1 MSRVIVIGAGI
12 AGLSSALAMQANGFQ
27 VDVLE
32 RDPAP
37 PDRFDPTEISAWRR
51 RGAPQVPHPHFLM
64 GGLRNLIYAHH
75 PKLVGALLEAGVW
88 ELPFIDTLH
97 PVARSNYQARSGDA
111 QLTAFVSRRSTIET
125 VMRHYVDAL
134 PGVRVHPTCE
144 AEALLMAPGSRPLKV
159 IGVRMR
165 RDHANTEELSGDVVI
180 DASGRSGRLD
190 KQLRDLGADIR
201 DEHYE
206 SGDVYFTRQ
215 YRLQAGQTYAPLHG
229 LPAIITSDYTI
240 GMLPADNGYFT
251 ITIAVWK
258 DDPVLYDAVKDPRKF
273 EAFCRL
279 IPRAAGWINPAF
291 ASPVN
296 DIVYGFGALDSFWRT
311 TVVDGKAQVHG
322 LFFIGDTAVRTNPK
336 YGRGCTWGFTQ
347 AHMLADILR
356 RSADTEARIVEYERV
371 LRSTFRTNWTTTL
384 TMDRD
389 RYKQYRAKLFGHPLS
404 LRDHV
409 SAALDEI
416 IIQRGMRAD
425 SHLHRAIMTGYHGL
439 AGLSDWARSPSVWTR
454 AIRILLSPRTKTLPD
469 PIPPRA
475 HVVASIGP
483 S

>member
-1 MSRVIVIGAGI
+1 MTKVIVIGAGI
-12 AGLSSALAMQANGFQ
+12 AGLSSALAMQAKGFE
-27 VDVLE
+27 VELLE

-37 PDRFDPTEISAWRR
+37 PEHFDPTDVSAWRR

-75 PKLVGALLEAGVW
+75 PQLVDALLAAGVW

-97 PVARSNYQARSGDA
+97 PVARSNYRARAGDA
-111 QLTAFVSRRSTIET
+111 QLTAFVSRRSTLET
-125 VMRHYVDAL
+125 VMRRHVDAL

-144 AEALLMAPGSRPLKV
+144 AEALLLAPDTRPLTAV
-159 IGVRMR
+159 GGCMR
-165 RDHANTEELSGDVVI
+165 RSHADTEELRGDVVI
-180 DASGRSGRLD
+180 DASGRSGKLAT
-190 KQLRDLGADIR
+190 QLRDLGADIR

-215 YRLQAGQTYAPLHG
+215 YRLQPGRAYAPLHG
-229 LPAIITSDYTI
+229 LPAIITPDYTI

-258 DDPVLYDAVKDPRKF
+258 DDPVLYGAVKDPQKF
-273 EAFCRL
+273 ETFCRL
-279 IPRAAGWINPAF
+279 IPRAAGWIDPAF
-291 ASPVN
+291 ATPVSN
-296 DIVYGFGALDSFWRT
+296 IVYGFGALDSFWRT

-347 AHMLADILR
+347 AHMLADILQGGTDPTAR
-356 RSADTEARIVEYERV
+356 VVAYENGLRSAF
-371 LRSTFRTNWTTTL
+371 RSNWNATL

-389 RYKQYRAKLFGHPLS
+389 RYKQYRAKLFGQPLT
-404 LRDHV
+404 LRDRT

-425 SHLHRAIMTGYHGL
+425 SHLHRTIMTGYHGL
-439 AGLSDWARSPSVWTR
+439 AALSDWAKRPSVWMR
-454 AIRILLSPRTKTLPD
+454 ALRILLSPRTKTLPD

-475 HVVASIGP
+475 SVVAAVGP

>member
-1 MSRVIVIGAGI
+1 VTKVIVIGAGI
-12 AGLSSALAMQANGFQ
+12 AGLSSALATQANGFE

-37 PDRFDPTEISAWRR
+37 PDHFDPSAVSTWRR

-75 PKLVGALLEAGVW
+75 PKLVDALLEAGVW

-97 PVARSNYQARSGDA
+97 PVARSNYRTRPGDA
-111 QLTAFVSRRSTIET
+111 QLTAFVSRRSTLET
-125 VMRHYVDAL
+125 VMRRYVDAL
-134 PGVRVHPTCE
+134 PGVRVHSSCE
-144 AEALLMAPGSRPLKV
+144 AAALLLAPGTVPLKA
-159 IGVRMR
+159 IGVRML
-165 RDHANTEELSGDVVI
+165 RDHTQTEELRGDIVI

-190 KQLRDLGADIR
+190 QQLRERGADIR
-201 DEHYE
+201 DEHHE

-215 YRLQAGQTYAPLHG
+215 YRLQPGQAYAPLHG
-229 LPAIITSDYTI
+229 LPGIITSDYTI

-258 DDPVLYDAVKDPRKF
+258 DDPVLYDAVKDPQRF
-273 EAFCRL
+273 ETFCRL
-279 IPRAAGWINPAF
+279 IPRAAGWIDPAF
-291 ASPVN
+291 AAPVN
-296 DIVYGFGALDSFWRT
+296 TIVYGFGALDSFWRS
-311 TVVDGKAQVHG
+311 TVVNGKAQVHG

-347 AHMLADILR
+347 AHMLADILKR
-356 RSADTEARIVEYERV
+356 TSDPEARVVEYERA
-371 LRSTFRTNWTTTL
+371 LRDAFRTNWGTTL

-389 RYKQYRAKLFGHPLS
+389 RYKQYQAKLFGQPLS
-404 LRDHV
+404 FRDRV

-439 AGLSDWARSPSVWTR
+439 AGLSDWVKSPSVWAR
-454 AIRILLSPRTKTLPD
+454 AFGILLSPTTKSLPD
-469 PIPPRA
+469 PIPARDR
-475 HVVASIGP
+475 VVASIGP
-483 S
+483 R

>member
-1 MSRVIVIGAGI
+1 MTKVIVIGAGI
-12 AGLSSALAMQANGFQ
+12 AGLSSALAMQAKGFE

-37 PDRFDPTEISAWRR
+37 PDHFDPSAVSAWRR

-75 PKLVGALLEAGVW
+75 PKLVDALLEAGVW
-88 ELPFIDTLH
+88 ELPFVDTLH
-97 PVARSNYQARSGDA
+97 PVARSNYRERQGDA
-111 QLTAFVSRRSTIET
+111 QLTAFVSRRSTLET
-125 VMRHYVDAL
+125 VMRRYVDELA
-134 PGVRVHPTCE
+134 GVRVHSSCE
-144 AEALLMAPGSRPLKV
+144 AAALLLATDAAPLKA
-159 IGVRMR
+159 IGVRML
-165 RDHANTEELSGDVVI
+165 RDHTSTEELRGDIVI
-180 DASGRSGRLD
+180 DASGRSGRLHQ
-190 KQLRDLGADIR
+190 QLRTLGADIR

-215 YRLQAGQTYAPLHG
+215 YRLQPGQVYAPLHG
-229 LPAIITSDYTI
+229 LPGIITSEYTI

-258 DDPVLYDAVKDPRKF
+258 DDPVLYEAVKDPQRF

-279 IPRAAGWINPAF
+279 IPRAAGWIDPAF
-291 ASPVN
+291 AAPVN
-296 DIVYGFGALDSFWRT
+296 NIVYGFGALDSFWRS

-347 AHMLADILR
+347 AHMLADILVR
-356 RSADTEARIVEYERV
+356 TSDPDARVIEYESA
-371 LRSTFRTNWTTTL
+371 LREAFRTNWSTTL

-389 RYKQYRAKLFGHPLS
+389 RYKQYRAKLFGQPLS
-404 LRDHV
+404 LRDRV

-439 AGLSDWARSPSVWTR
+439 AGLSDWVKSPSVWGR
-454 AIRILLSPRTKTLPD
+454 AVRILLSPATKSLPD
-469 PIPPRA
+469 PIPARDR
-475 HVVASIGP
+475 VVASIGAR
-483 S
+483 

>member
-1 MSRVIVIGAGI
+1 MTKVIVIGAGI
-12 AGLSSALAMQANGFQ
+12 AGLSSALAVQAKGFE
-27 VDVLE
+27 VALLE
-32 RDPAP
+32 RDPPP
-37 PDRFDPTEISAWRR
+37 PDYFDPTGVSTWRR

-75 PKLVGALLEAGVW
+75 PQLVDALLQAGVW

-97 PVARSNYQARSGDA
+97 PVARSNYRVRAGDA
-111 QLTAFVSRRSTIET
+111 QLTAFVSRRSTLET
-125 VMRHYVDAL
+125 VMRRYVDAL
-134 PGVRVHPTCE
+134 PGVTVHSQCE
-144 AEALLMAPGSRPLKV
+144 AEALLFEPGMEPLKAV
-159 IGVRMR
+159 GVRIR
-165 RDHANTEELSGDVVI
+165 REHADTEELRGDIVI

-190 KQLRDLGADIR
+190 RQLRELGADIR

-215 YRLQAGQTYAPLHG
+215 YRLKPGNEYAPLHG

-258 DDPVLYDAVKDPRKF
+258 DDPVLYEAVKDPLKF
-273 EAFCRL
+273 ETFCRM
-279 IPRAAGWINPAF
+279 IPRAAGWIDPAF
-291 ASPVN
+291 ATPVN
-296 DIVYGFGALDSFWRT
+296 NIVYGFGALDSFWRT
-311 TVVDGKAQVHG
+311 TVVDGKPQVHG

-347 AHMLADILR
+347 AHLLADILESTADPER
-356 RSADTEARIVEYERV
+356 RVVSYEAELHSA
-371 LRSTFRTNWTTTL
+371 FRANWSTTL

-389 RYKQYRAKLFGHPLS
+389 RYRQFRAKLFGQPLT
-404 LRDHV
+404 LRDRA

-425 SHLHRAIMTGYHGL
+425 AHLHRAIMTGYHGL
-439 AGLSDWARSPSVWTR
+439 AGLADWVRSPSVWVR
-454 AIRILLSPRTKTLPD
+454 AFRILLSPATRELPD
-469 PIPPRA
+469 PIPPRDR
-475 HVVASIGP
+475 VVASIGQT
-483 S
+483 